1 MKPIKINGVKEGL
14 YEIEEDGRIW
24 SNYKKGYMTPSFDK
38 DGYLKIA
45 LSGGSRKNVKHFRIS
60 TLVALTFIGPP
71 PTTLKDPTINHIDNN
86 RLNNHYTNLE
96 WIERG
101 LNSSIRKNK
110 GEGSNN
116 HEAKLNEQQ
125 VKEICELLV
134 NTEISFEDIGKQYNV
149 TKSTINNIKN
159 GKSWRKIT
167 DNYDFSSRITI
178 RNEKGQYQN
187 INLKLHPEY
196 STGLK

>member
-24 SNYKKGYMTPSFDK
+24 SNYKKGYMIPSFDK

-86 RLNNHYTNLE
+86 KLNNHYTNLE

-178 RNEKGQYQN
+178 RNKKGQYQN